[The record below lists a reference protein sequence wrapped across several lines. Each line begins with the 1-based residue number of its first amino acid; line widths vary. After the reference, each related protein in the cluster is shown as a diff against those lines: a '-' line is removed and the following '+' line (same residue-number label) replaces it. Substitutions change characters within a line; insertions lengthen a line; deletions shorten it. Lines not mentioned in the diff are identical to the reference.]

1 MSHAA
6 GEEEE
11 AVAAAR
17 TAATGA
23 RAATAEGAAETAE
36 GAAES
41 TLGLADSAEAI
52 EVIAAVQAAK
62 EIEAAA
68 PSDKKG
74 ADAAG
79 LLRKVVRETLSF
91 GTFQVIGSLLS
102 WGAGFLL
109 ARLLTQTDYGV
120 YDICASFV
128 QMGILFSD
136 AGLGGALLRKKEE
149 PSDEEYS
156 SVFVANMTA
165 GVVLAVGFAIAAP
178 WLISVYKIEHPMA
191 RWVLTLMGPSYLLSA
206 ARTYPML
213 RLERQLAFGSIARI
227 DLAVTLAKHVGAIS
241 LGLLQAGVMTL
252 VLSNLGSSV
261 LALVLTFVLMPKL
274 PKPIFRWVLFK
285 PLLAFGLQAQAL
297 TITAFFKDNVSNLL
311 LGALLGPEAVGV
323 FNRGITYVGIP
334 MLLVNGLARIQLP
347 TYARLQDDPEGL
359 FLALRGALRL
369 CFLTGVPLIVVF
381 SCGYEGL
388 IPLLYGSKWLA
399 AGPVAQAASLNMIG
413 GLAAGP
419 YFTLL
424 FARGEAGFALRTFL
438 VWTGA
443 TWLLVVLLH
452 RAGLGLVGVGLAH
465 SLVTVPIVIFLHRH
479 IRPWIAHSLLP
490 SLALPPLAGALAVV
504 AHLLARFLLPAAI
517 GHHPV
522 TGVAL
527 PLFVYLT
534 VLLGSER
541 GRIVGEIR
549 GLLQAAKG

>member
-1 MSHAA
+1 M
-6 GEEEE
+6 
-11 AVAAAR
+11 
-17 TAATGA
+17 
-23 RAATAEGAAETAE
+23 
-36 GAAES
+36 
-41 TLGLADSAEAI
+41 SAEEKPGDGA
-52 EVIAAVQAAK
+52 
-62 EIEAAA
+62 EATR
-68 PSDKKG
+68 
-74 ADAAG
+74 

-91 GTFQVIGSLLS
+91 GTFQAIGSLLS

-136 AGLGGALLRKKEE
+136 AGLGGALLRKKGE

-165 GVVLAVGFAIAAP
+165 GVVLAVGFAIGAP
-178 WLISVYKIEHPMA
+178 WLIATYHIDHPMA

-213 RLERQLAFGSIARI
+213 RLERQLAFGAIARI
-227 DLAVTLAKHVGAIS
+227 DLAVTFTKHAGAIT
-241 LGLLQAGVMTL
+241 LGLLHAGVMTL

-261 LALVLTFVLMPKL
+261 LALVLTFVLMPAL

-311 LGALLGPEAVGV
+311 LGHLLGPASVAV
-323 FNRGITYVGIP
+323 FNRALTYVGIP

-388 IPLLYGSKWLA
+388 IPVLYGSKWLE
-399 AGPVAQAASLNMIG
+399 AGPVAQAAAFNMIG

-419 YFTLL
+419 YFTML
-424 FARGEAGFALRTFL
+424 FARGEAGLALRTFL
-438 VWTGA
+438 FWTGA
-443 TWLLVVLLH
+443 TWALAIVMH
-452 RAGLGLVGVGLAH
+452 RAGLGLVGVALAH
-465 SLVTVPIVIFLHRH
+465 SLVTVPITMFLHH
-479 IRPWIAHSLLP
+479 KIRPWIARSLLP
-490 SLALPPLAGALAVV
+490 SLALPLLAGAAAVA
-504 AHLLARFLLPAAI
+504 AHLLSRALLPAAI
-517 GHHPV
+517 GHHPA
-522 TGVAL
+522 TGVIL
-527 PLFVYLT
+527 PLVTYLA
-534 VLLGSER
+534 VLLVFER
-541 GRIVGEIR
+541 GRIVGEVR
-549 GLLQAAKG
+549 GLILAARHG